1 MDKYRIDSHKLLYHV
16 PRVNDWLNSKL
27 VYPIYMEVS
36 PSGSCNHRCTFC
48 ALDFMGYQKR
58 YLDAAVLIERLSEMG
73 NLGLK
78 SIMYGGEGEPLMH
91 KQIAEIINY
100 TKKCGLDVA
109 LTTNAVLLSESLTE
123 EIFGSMDW
131 MKVSIGGATRA
142 TYAKI
147 HRAKPD
153 DFDTV
158 INNLSYAVRIKREKG
173 YKCTLG
179 MQILLLP
186 ENRHEIIPLAEMARD
201 IGMDYLVVKPYSQ
214 HPLSKT
220 ERYKD
225 IKYNEYLNLSDLL
238 SKFNTKDFSVI
249 FRMHT
254 MKKWDENMKNYTHC
268 FALPFWSYIDSGGN
282 VWGCSAYLDDE
293 RFLYGNIYKNS
304 FRDIWEGEKRRYS
317 LEWVEKELD
326 IKQCRAN
333 CRMDEINRY
342 LWDLKHPHEH
352 VNFI

>member
-100 TKKCGLDVA
+100 TKKSGIDVA

-131 MKVSIGGATRA
+131 MKVSIGGATSV

-147 HRAKPD
+147 HRTKPD

-186 ENRHEIIPLAEMARD
+186 ENRHEIITLAEMARD

-214 HPLSKT
+214 HPLSKI

-225 IKYNEYLNLSDLL
+225 IKYNEYLTLSDSL
-238 SKFNTKDFSVI
+238 SKFNTKDFNVI
-249 FRMHT
+249 FRIHT
-254 MKKWDENMKNYTHC
+254 MKKWDNSMKNYVRC
-268 FALPFWSYIDSGGN
+268 LALPFWSYIDSGGN
-282 VWGCSAYLDDE
+282 VWGCSAYLGDE
-293 RFLYGNIYKNS
+293 RFLYGSIYENS
-304 FRDIWEGEKRRYS
+304 FKEIWEGGKRRRS
-317 LEWVEKELD
+317 LAWVEKELD
-326 IKQCRAN
+326 VKQCRVN
-333 CRMDEINRY
+333 CRMDEVNKY
-342 LWDLKHPHEH
+342 LWELKHPPEH
-352 VNFI
+352 ANFI